1 MKRLHAIV
9 SGRVQGVGFRY
20 FVKNAALE
28 SKLSGWVRNLPDGT
42 VELEVEG
49 PDEDVE
55 EFREKLWKGP
65 GFSRIDNINEDTLV
79 PTGNNQ
85 GFSIKY

>member
-20 FVKNAALE
+20 FVKHAASELN
-28 SKLSGWVRNLPDGT
+28 LSGWVRNLTDGT

-49 PDEDVE
+49 PEEELE
-55 EFREKLWKGP
+55 EFRQKLWKGP
-65 GFSRIDNINEDTLV
+65 GLGRVDDINEEMLE
-79 PTGNNQ
+79 PAGHE
-85 GFSIKY
+85 GFSIKH